1 MARYY
6 FDVFDGSAV
15 FRDDH
20 GDAFGSLDEV
30 ADQAI
35 GVLADVAWDKLQN
48 RQGQDFAVVVRDD
61 ERDVYRAALIFRDS
75 YPDPET
81 ASGPQDVCPMVSVSD
96 PADLILRS
104 RETRA
109 TSERLVRRVRDTA
122 TDLSDTVRQT
132 LEILQ
137 STRAAAARM
146 A

>member
-75 YPDPET
+75 YPDPEA

-96 PADLILRS
+96 PADLILNVPGPVAAGRRQGVRPPIDPLS
-104 RETRA
+104 MPSVLIRRRA
-109 TSERLVRRVRDTA
+109 VPYGG
-122 TDLSDTVRQT
+122 
-132 LEILQ
+132 
-137 STRAAAARM
+137 RAP
-146 A
+146 